1 MILEV
6 REVHAYYGKSHI
18 LQGVSLE
25 VGPGE
30 LVTLLGRNGAGKTTT
45 LKTIV
50 GVVAPRGG
58 SIRFMG
64 KDIAGLPA
72 YRIAAGGICLVPEHR
87 GIFRLLSVEENLT
100 MAARK
105 DSPWQL
111 DDVYR
116 IFPRLKERRKNGGS
130 QLSGGEQQ
138 MLAIGRA
145 LMTHPKV
152 LMLDE
157 PVEGLAP
164 VIVEE
169 IVAQLTQIKKAGM
182 PIILVEQNLAVCTQL
197 GDRHY
202 IIEQG
207 RIVHCA
213 GNAEFLADD
222 SIKDRYL
229 GVNVSTPTPQADH
242 K

>member
-1 MILEV
+1 VILETHD
-6 REVHAYYGKSHI
+6 VHSYYGKSHI
-18 LQGVSLE
+18 LQGVSIGVAE
-25 VGPGE
+25 GE
-30 LVTLLGRNGAGKTTT
+30 LITLLGRNGAGKTTT

-50 GVVAPRGG
+50 GVVPPRQG

-64 KDIAGLPA
+64 NELAGLPTH
-72 YRIAAGGICLVPEHR
+72 RIATQGVCLVPEHR
-87 GIFRLLSVEENLT
+87 GIFKLLTVEENLT

-105 DSPWQL
+105 HSPWQL
-111 DDVYR
+111 GDVYR

-145 LMTHPKV
+145 LMTHPRI

-169 IVAQLTQIKKAGM
+169 IVAQLRQIKAAGM

-207 RIVHCA
+207 RIVHSA
-213 GNAEFLADD
+213 TNAEFLADD
-222 SIKDRYL
+222 SVKDRYL
-229 GVNVSTPTPQADH
+229 GVNIAI
-242 K
+242 

>member
-1 MILEV
+1 M
-6 REVHAYYGKSHI
+6 
-18 LQGVSLE
+18 LQGVSLNVSEGE
-25 VGPGE
+25 VI
-30 LVTLLGRNGAGKTTT
+30 TLLGRNGAGKTTT

-50 GVVAPRGG
+50 GVVPAQAG
-58 SIRFMG
+58 SIRFMNESLV
-64 KDIAGLPA
+64 GLAPH
-72 YRIAAGGICLVPEHR
+72 RIAARGVCLVPEHR
-87 GIFRLLSVEENLT
+87 GIFKLLSVEENLT
-100 MAARK
+100 MAARR

-111 DDVYR
+111 ADIYR

-145 LMTHPKV
+145 LMTRPKL

-169 IVAQLTQIKKAGM
+169 IVAQLLQIKAAGM

-197 GDRHY
+197 ADRHY

-207 RIVHCA
+207 RVVYA
-213 GNAEFLADD
+213 ASNAQFLGDTGVR
-222 SIKDRYL
+222 DRYL
-229 GVNVSTPTPQADH
+229 GVNIAA
-242 K
+242 